1 MKSPLLSTS
10 KQTLKKLKFRQTS
23 QYKNLIKIHS
33 VYSFFTRKQRG
44 MNMAN
49 RSKTYYQIRT
59 VNAQE
64 ITTLLYRKH
73 NIPLLSTKEFK
84 LIRSVVKQDKRI

>member
-1 MKSPLLSTS
+1 
-10 KQTLKKLKFRQTS
+10 
-23 QYKNLIKIHS
+23 
-33 VYSFFTRKQRG
+33 
-44 MNMAN
+44 MAN